1 MTTQLGPATITVTLD
16 VKKANE
22 QLAALE
28 KRIKEMGTIEP
39 RETKPKEDPQDHPER
54 EPQKEKSRFG
64 RKVVAAVGGLAA
76 AAWFVEK
83 VLPAVGEGFEAAAK
97 RSGFPFAEDAMK
109 AVNDR
114 LNALSDTV
122 SEVAAKV
129 KVALPTYE
137 QVKDVTRS
145 RMLLGETPSTKEILD
160 TAGTLYQVNET
171 QARAQRERDKIVRE
185 IIGKKVGE
193 FIGGGLGK

>member
-28 KRIKEMGTIEP
+28 KRLKEMGTIEP
-39 RETKPKEDPQDHPER
+39 REREPKQEEEKPER

-83 VLPAVGEGFEAAAK
+83 VLPAIGEGFEAAAK
-97 RSGFPFAEDAMK
+97 KSGIPFAEDAME
-109 AVNDR
+109 AVNNR
-114 LNALSDTV
+114 LNDLSDLV
-122 SEVAAKV
+122 SDVAAKV

-145 RMLLGETPSTKEILD
+145 RMLLGETPSTKEISD
-160 TAGTLYQVNET
+160 TAGILYQVNET
-171 QARAQRERDKIVRE
+171 QARAERERDKVVRE
-185 IIGKKVGE
+185 MIGKKVGE
-193 FIGGGLGK
+193 YIGGGLGK